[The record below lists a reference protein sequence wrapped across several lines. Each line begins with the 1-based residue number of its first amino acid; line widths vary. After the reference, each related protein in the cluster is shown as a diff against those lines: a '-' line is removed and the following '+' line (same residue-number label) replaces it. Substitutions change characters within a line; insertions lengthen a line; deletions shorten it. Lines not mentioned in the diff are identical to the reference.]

1 MRVQGIVSRLL
12 EGHTGLLAMVPA
24 LITIVLKIVLLWG
37 KKAMLFMHVACK
49 VLAVA
54 SAAVGN
60 DYLRE
65 LGGLQVSRK
74 K

>member
-1 MRVQGIVSRLL
+1 
-12 EGHTGLLAMVPA
+12 
-24 LITIVLKIVLLWG
+24 
-37 KKAMLFMHVACK
+37 MLFMHVACK
-49 VLAVA
+49 VLAMA

>member
-1 MRVQGIVSRLL
+1 
-12 EGHTGLLAMVPA
+12 
-24 LITIVLKIVLLWG
+24 
-37 KKAMLFMHVACK
+37 MHVACK

-74 K
+74 KVGEPSVLFLKEQICWLTYHIINNLDIIQAKGFLHCRQVP